1 MRSAARC
8 SLTVGAVKSRCM
20 CLTKAATW
28 KGCTSVSWAMPHRS
42 HQTAKRRVAFMYALR
57 GVVVVDLGS
66 EEFEDALGGFGRRGR
81 GREKHGGGRGRG

>member
-1 MRSAARC
+1 
-8 SLTVGAVKSRCM
+8 
-20 CLTKAATW
+20 
-28 KGCTSVSWAMPHRS
+28 MPRRS

-81 GREKHGGGRGRG
+81 GREKHGGGRGGMISAPVMRPRIEVMSYRHNFSNLAGLAAVYLTVC